1 MGYHSGG
8 SADRE
13 IEQQLDGSQRNFS
26 LWGELVWSIDKFVT
40 FSRADRR
47 VIAPFQLFTVI
58 SHLIW
63 TNQFFCQGTWFS
75 LISRLKYFSIICDY
89 ASSLEMDYSRR

>member
-13 IEQQLDGSQRNFS
+13 IELQVSDLQWNFS
-26 LWGELVWSIDKFVT
+26 LWGELVWSIQTFAT
-40 FSRADRR
+40 FSRAERC
-47 VIAPFQLFTVI
+47 VMASFQLFTVI

-63 TNQFFCQGTWFS
+63 TNNKNDDS
-75 LISRLKYFSIICDY
+75 
-89 ASSLEMDYSRR
+89 E